1 MKYLLLL
8 AQCSTGHVLHTDGK
22 SIFDNRYENNTA
34 SPYIVV
40 SNLENAEKEAE
51 SIVENN
57 PNIEVGLYTEKE
69 EWIKTI
75 RGNYIPPIIVKDKW
89 WKFW

>member
-8 AQCSTGHVLHTDGK
+8 AKYSTGQVLHTDGK
-22 SIFDNRYENNTA
+22 SLFDSRYEGNSA